1 MAPPRH
7 RHAGFGAR
15 SGAAW
20 EIGLAQMPASVP
32 GDDGERIRPV
42 VAMVVEASGRIR
54 ATALGHPDRPAE
66 ALEKALREAMHH
78 PPNNLPPGT
87 PSRVVVPDERV
98 LEALRPLLAD
108 AAIAVGPTP
117 RLDEAMA
124 ALREHFQGEHGPGE
138 LRVLPTYLTADVTP
152 EAVASFFEAAAALYE
167 RRPWQVL
174 PSDGSLFE
182 VSATVLGIRGW
193 TGCVIG
199 QNGESFGVILFDSI
213 AAYDR
218 FVWLAEHAERT
229 GGRHGE
235 DFPHQRAINFEAKA
249 AMPASLLKEIAK
261 HHWPV
266 ARGKAWP
273 TVMLIEPD
281 LTLAPPTRAD
291 LRRLEGVARALVRL
305 IDAVPDLA
313 TRSQPPE
320 GLRKRFR
327 IAVQGEEV
335 SVTIGLVGEVP
346 PAVVDTTPA
355 SAPAPQAPERKERV
369 PAAMR
374 AKVDALMES
383 IDGFCDRHLN
393 AEYRQLIHAAVCALA
408 RKRPSPLLS
417 GREASWCAGVVH
429 AIGMANFLFDKTQTP
444 HCKAP
449 EIYAAFGVSAQTG
462 QAHSKKVRDLLG
474 ISVFNPK
481 WTLPS
486 QLDDSPLVWML
497 QVNGLMVDIRT
508 MPLDIQIQA
517 CAQGLIPYV
526 PALRREDPP
535 PS

>member
-1 MAPPRH
+1 MTPPQH
-7 RHAGFGAR
+7 RPSGFGAR
-15 SGAAW
+15 SSGAW
-20 EIGLAQMPASVP
+20 EIGLARIPAFVP
-32 GDDGERIRPV
+32 GDEGERIRPV
-42 VAMVVEASGRIR
+42 IAMVMEASGRIR
-54 ATALGHPDRPAE
+54 ATALDHPDRPAE

-78 PPNNLPPGT
+78 PPNDLPPGA
-87 PSRVVVPDERV
+87 PQRVVVPNERV
-98 LEALRPLLAD
+98 LEVLRPLLAD
-108 AAIAVGPTP
+108 VAIAVGPTP
-117 RLDEAMA
+117 RLDEGMA
-124 ALREHFQGEHGPGE
+124 SLREHFQGEYGPGE
-138 LRVLPTYLTADVTP
+138 LRVLPTYRTADVTP

-174 PSDGSLFE
+174 PSDGNLFE
-182 VSATVLGIRGW
+182 VSSTALGIRGW

-199 QNGESFGVILFDSI
+199 QNGQSFGVILFDSI
-213 AAYDR
+213 TAYDR
-218 FVWLAEHAERT
+218 FVWLVQRNGRK

-235 DFPHQRAINFEAKA
+235 DFPHHRAINFEAKA
-249 AMPASLLKEIAK
+249 DMPASLLKEIAK

-266 ARGKAWP
+266 ARGDGYP
-273 TVMLIEPD
+273 TVMLVEPD
-281 LTLAPPTRAD
+281 FTLAPPTRAD

-313 TRSQPPE
+313 SRCHHPE

-335 SVTIGLVGEVP
+335 SVTIGLVGEAA
-346 PAVVDTTPA
+346 PAVKHTTPA
-355 SAPAPQAPERKERV
+355 SPAAPQAPERKERV

-374 AKVDALMES
+374 AKVDALMKT
-383 IDGFCDRHLN
+383 IDGFCERHLN
-393 AEYRQLIHAAVCALA
+393 PEYRQLIHAAVCALA

-417 GREASWCAGVVH
+417 GRESSWCAGVVH

-449 EIYAAFGVSAQTG
+449 DIYAAFGVSAQTG

-474 ISVFNPK
+474 ISVFDPK

-486 QLDDSPLVWML
+486 QLDNSPLAWML

-508 MPLDIQIQA
+508 MPLDVQIQA

-526 PALRREDPP
+526 PALRREDPS